1 MTHRSGDSVAGAGSA
16 PSCGSFEGSQ
26 GGPRYSGR
34 AASSAWT
41 LLGIAALF
49 ASAIYRL
56 GGRGVAT
63 VQDGLGTGEWV
74 ALVVLTLAFVYGE
87 GFRALERRWV
97 PRVVVRARRVR
108 RERSL
113 VVHLLAPLYGLS
125 LIGASRKETARA
137 WAGTL
142 AIVLAVL
149 VVRSFPEPWRGI
161 TDFAVAAALAWGLAA
176 IVRGVPSAL
185 R

>member
-1 MTHRSGDSVAGAGSA
+1 MHRKDRRA
-16 PSCGSFEGSQ
+16 SCTGLD
-26 GGPRYSGR
+26 RRGR
-34 AASSAWT
+34 QA
-41 LLGIAALF
+41 
-49 ASAIYRL
+49 
-56 GGRGVAT
+56 
-63 VQDGLGTGEWV
+63 
-74 ALVVLTLAFVYGE
+74 
-87 GFRALERRWV
+87 
-97 PRVVVRARRVR
+97 VVVRQEVFVAQQQPEPARAGEKYYFLIR
-108 RERSL
+108 RLHSLSGLVPVGVFL